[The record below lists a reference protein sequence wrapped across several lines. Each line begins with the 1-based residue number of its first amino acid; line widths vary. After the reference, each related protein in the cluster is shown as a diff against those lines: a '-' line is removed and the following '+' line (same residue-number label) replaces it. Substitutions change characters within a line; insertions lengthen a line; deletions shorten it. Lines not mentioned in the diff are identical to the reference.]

1 MKVKN
6 ITTKHLN
13 QNNMTRKILKTLYI
27 VQYKTIKVDNKYVK
41 FHTKRRL
48 NPFNPLT
55 YLVMIIAIISGL
67 LMFGFVGFWKE
78 VDLINP
84 FKWR

>member
-1 MKVKN
+1 MV
-6 ITTKHLN
+6 
-13 QNNMTRKILKTLYI
+13 REILKRLYI
-27 VQYKTIKVDNKYVK
+27 VQYKTIEVDNKYVK